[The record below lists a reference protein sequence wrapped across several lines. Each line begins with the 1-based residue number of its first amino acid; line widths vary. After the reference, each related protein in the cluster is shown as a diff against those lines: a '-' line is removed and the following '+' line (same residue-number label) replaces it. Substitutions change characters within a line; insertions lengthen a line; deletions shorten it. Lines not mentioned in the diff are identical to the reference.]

1 MQVIKYDLADAILGN
16 GVNTHP
22 LTQMLALGFEV
33 QKYEYKPQKGCY
45 LFTVCG
51 TPWEMPSYLRDVT
64 VRSKPVKAVPA
75 VSEVVRLI
83 A

>member
-1 MQVIKYDLADAILGN
+1 MRIIKYDLVDAILGN

-33 QKYEYKPQKGCY
+33 QKYEYKPQKGHY

-51 TPWEMPSYLRDVT
+51 TPWETPSYLRDIT
-64 VRSKPVKAVPA
+64 VESMQAKVVPA
-75 VSEVVRLI
+75 VSEIVGLI